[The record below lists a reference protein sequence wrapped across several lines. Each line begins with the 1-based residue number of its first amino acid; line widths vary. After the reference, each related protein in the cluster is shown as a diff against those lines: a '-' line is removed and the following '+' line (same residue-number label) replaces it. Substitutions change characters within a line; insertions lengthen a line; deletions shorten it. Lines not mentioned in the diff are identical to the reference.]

1 MADEQ
6 TFYAA
11 VLSAGAILTGFSGT
25 FLQFR
30 IQREANYYRQPV
42 LSYVE
47 GAEQGK
53 AQDVPIGLVHFTG
66 AFLLIIVSTLMAVT
80 FGFVFPL
87 LALAQ
92 MEDIEEMRTGDD
104 RSMPP
109 LLRAEVDR
117 LRRRL
122 VMTLEMIREVEAEG
136 APDAR

>member
-1 MADEQ
+1 MPNSQ

-47 GAEQGK
+47 DAAVGK
-53 AQDVPIGLVHFTG
+53 AQDIFGRDPFTG
-66 AFLLIIVSTLMAVT
+66 AFLLIIVSTLMAVA

-87 LALAQ
+87 LALA
-92 MEDIEEMRTGDD
+92 EMAPPSSVLSLQPSASCQ
-104 RSMPP
+104 RS
-109 LLRAEVDR
+109 LRCWA
-117 LRRRL
+117 
-122 VMTLEMIREVEAEG
+122 TF
-136 APDAR
+136 

>member
-1 MADEQ
+1 VEDAMPDPQ

-42 LSYVE
+42 LFYVE

-53 AQDVPIGLVHFTG
+53 GQDVAIGLTHFTG

-87 LALAQ
+87 LALA
-92 MEDIEEMRTGDD
+92 EMAPHFVSPKFVTVGLL
-104 RSMPP
+104 STLFP
-109 LLRAEVDR
+109 LL
-117 LRRRL
+117 
-122 VMTLEMIREVEAEG
+122 G
-136 APDAR
+136 YF